1 MNTQTATAATHKR
14 VKTGEKVIVTREYD
28 ILIVR
33 NMRGK
38 VLGSY
43 DGTQVA
49 TFHKRY
55 KKLEA
60 VKGR

>member
-1 MNTQTATAATHKR
+1 MNDHPKSESATHQR
-14 VKTGEKVIVTREYD
+14 LKTGEQVVVTREYD

-33 NMRGK
+33 NLRGK
-38 VLGSY
+38 VIGSY
-43 DGTQVA
+43 ERTEMA

-55 KKLEA
+55 TKIT

>member
-1 MNTQTATAATHKR
+1 MTATATNATHKR
-14 VKTGEKVIVTREYD
+14 LKTGEQVIVTREYD
-28 ILIVR
+28 IIVVR
-33 NMRGK
+33 SLRGK

-43 DGTQVA
+43 ERTQMA

-55 KKLEA
+55 EKIT